1 MSDTEKKKKKG
12 LLPKTELI
20 ILIVLLGFFVLWSLK
35 QCSNSIKPEE
45 ENEPVLSQEDQSDSV
60 DNQPIISE
68 LRVDTFEIV
77 KEVTALYVNI
87 NKLKLRSSPNLKSEV
102 LEELELGSKVMFAGE
117 VTDSLY
123 TINLGKI
130 EVTEPYVKVKTWKGL
145 EGWVYGAGVNYYKKK
160 VEGTY

>member
-1 MSDTEKKKKKG
+1 MSDPEKKVKKG
-12 LLPKTELI
+12 LLPRTEMI

-35 QCSNSIKPEE
+35 QCSNSLKPVQDEELNKVE
-45 ENEPVLSQEDQSDSV
+45 ENQPDSI
-60 DNQPIISE
+60 DSKPIFDKIK
-68 LRVDTFEIV
+68 VDTFEIV

-102 LEELELGSKVMFAGE
+102 LEELDLGTKVIFAGE

-123 TINLGKI
+123 TINLGKR
-130 EVTEPYVKVKTWKGL
+130 EVSEPYVKIKTWKGL
-145 EGWVYGAGVNYYKKK
+145 EGWVFGAGVDYYKRK

>member
-35 QCSNSIKPEE
+35 QCSNSIKPVEE
-45 ENEPVLSQEDQSDSV
+45 TPVLSQEDQSDSV
-60 DNQPIISE
+60 ENQPIISE

-123 TINLGKI
+123 TFNLGKR
-130 EVTEPYVKVKTWKGL
+130 EVTEPYIKVKTWKGL
-145 EGWVYGAGVNYYKKK
+145 EGWVYGAGVDYYKKK

>member
-35 QCSNSIKPEE
+35 QCSNSIKPIEE
-45 ENEPVLSQEDQSDSV
+45 TPVLSQEDQSDSV
-60 DNQPIISE
+60 ENQPITSE

-102 LEELELGSKVMFAGE
+102 LEELEIGSKVMFAGE

-123 TINLGKI
+123 TFNLGKK

-145 EGWVYGAGVNYYKKK
+145 EGWVYGAGVDYYKKK

>member
-35 QCSNSIKPEE
+35 QCSNSIKPIEE
-45 ENEPVLSQEDQSDSV
+45 TPVLSQEDQSDSV
-60 DNQPIISE
+60 ENQPIISE

-102 LEELELGSKVMFAGE
+102 LEELEIGSKVMFAGE

-123 TINLGKI
+123 TFNLGKK

-145 EGWVYGAGVNYYKKK
+145 EGWVYGAGVDYYKKK

>member
-35 QCSNSIKPEE
+35 QCSNSIKPIEE
-45 ENEPVLSQEDQSDSV
+45 TPVLSQEDQSDSV
-60 DNQPIISE
+60 ENQPIISE

-102 LEELELGSKVMFAGE
+102 LEELEIGSKVMFAGE

-123 TINLGKI
+123 TFSLGKR

-145 EGWVYGAGVNYYKKK
+145 EGWVYGAGVDYYKKK